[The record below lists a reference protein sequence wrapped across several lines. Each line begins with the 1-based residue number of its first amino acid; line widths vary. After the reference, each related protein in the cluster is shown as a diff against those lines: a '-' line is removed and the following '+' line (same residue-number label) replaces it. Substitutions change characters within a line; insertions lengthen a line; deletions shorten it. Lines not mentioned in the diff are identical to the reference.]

1 MGRHKGLGEIHS
13 AVILFGFAG
22 LFGKWLSFS
31 PLVIVLGRVVF
42 ASIAL
47 FLLLLLSKQS
57 LFMAPARRTAL
68 LFGLGFVLS
77 VHWVSFFQ
85 AIQVSSVAIGLL
97 SYSSFPVFT
106 AFLEP
111 LFFREKLERGNIVYA
126 FLCVFGVFLIIPK
139 FNMSN
144 SVFLG
149 VFWGLLSGLTFA
161 VLTILNRR
169 LSQELSSLVI
179 AFYEDLSA
187 TCFLLPVLLF
197 IRPVFQAKD
206 ILLLLIL
213 GVACTAGAHTLFIRG
228 IKHIQAQ
235 TAAII
240 SSLEPVYGIFLA
252 LLFLHEIP
260 SLRTLGGGLII
271 VLSVISIT
279 AKRYRHSLK
288 KSLSA

>member
-1 MGRHKGLGEIHS
+1 MGRRKSLGEIHS

-47 FLLLLLSKQS
+47 FLLLLSSKQG
-57 LFMAPARRTAL
+57 LTIPPARRTAL
-68 LFGLGFVLS
+68 LFGLGLVLA

-85 AIQVSSVAIGLL
+85 AIQVSSVAVGLL

-111 LFFREKLERGNIVYA
+111 LFFKEKLNRGNIVYA
-126 FLCVFGVFLIIPK
+126 FFCVFGVFLIIPK
-139 FNMSN
+139 FNLSN

-149 VFWGLLSGLTFA
+149 VLWGLLSGLTFA
-161 VLTILNRR
+161 VLTIQNRR

-187 TCFLLPVLLF
+187 ACFLLPVLLF
-197 IRPVFQAKD
+197 IQPVFQAKD

-213 GVACTAGAHTLFIRG
+213 GIACTAGAHTLFIRG
-228 IKHIQAQ
+228 IRHIPAQ
-235 TAAII
+235 SAAII
-240 SSLEPVYGIFLA
+240 SSLEPVYGILLA

-260 SLRTLGGGLII
+260 SLRTLGGGLI
-271 VLSVISIT
+271 VVSSVISVT
-279 AKRYRHSLK
+279 AKRSRHSQK
-288 KSLSA
+288 KNFSV